1 MWLLVTRADISPYIS
16 YLQRV
21 AKAPKYKHI
30 TMANRVLRFCKRVPT
45 GMNYKKLPHKPR
57 IMIVADSAYQANDS
71 LTDCIALRGWF
82 IFLMSD
88 DHSNYSSFPGGC
100 LQLYDVTAKKIQVV
114 ARSAFSAELR
124 NCYDAVQEGI
134 NFAILLHEL
143 SYGVLTPQQCVEMRD
158 NGTFI
163 PEVHLCTDNY
173 GLFTAVTKEDPS
185 PGVDASMLFHVKAL
199 RNYLDTKHLRTI
211 TWTDNRDMLADGL
224 TKGRVKR
231 DAINEALLSG
241 KWLLN
246 HEHKTWSAKTPPT
259 HHM

>member
-1 MWLLVTRADISPYIS
+1 
-16 YLQRV
+16 
-21 AKAPKYKHI
+21 
-30 TMANRVLRFCKRVPT
+30 MANRVLRFCKRVPT
-45 GMNYKKLPHKPR
+45 GINYKKLPHKPR

-185 PGVDASMLFHVKAL
+185 PGVD
-199 RNYLDTKHLRTI
+199 
-211 TWTDNRDMLADGL
+211 
-224 TKGRVKR
+224 
-231 DAINEALLSG
+231 
-241 KWLLN
+241 
-246 HEHKTWSAKTPPT
+246 
-259 HHM
+259 